1 MGNES
6 LKRAKKK
13 YNERTV
19 MNKTVQFNKNT
30 ESDLIGFLEKS
41 SIPFGTLVKDLLR
54 KEMSK

>member
-13 YNERTV
+13 YNEKITI
-19 MNKTVQFNKNT
+19 NKTVQFNKNT
-30 ESDLIGFLEKS
+30 EHDLIDFLEKS
-41 SIPFGTLVKDLLR
+41 ELPFGTLVKELLR